1 MPRKA
6 FSRLK
11 TRECWASA
19 FDRFD
24 RNSDG
29 IISAEDVRVLESATT
44 KKNLTCPDLR
54 AGIAIACHWYP
65 EECMQLIVHEPL
77 ITPLVFDDAD
87 IGELPP
93 PAPASPV
100 NGTSLMLIETENP
113 ALVGA
118 SVQVAVGCM
127 GLAFG
132 MLGIETPSGA
142 LVADLVQTNSRAVSL
157 ILDIVRKMDN
167 FDDMTK
173 MALDV
178 NDILEVLYD
187 EGILSA
193 ALQLNP

>member
-1 MPRKA
+1 
-6 FSRLK
+6 
-11 TRECWASA
+11 
-19 FDRFD
+19 
-24 RNSDG
+24 
-29 IISAEDVRVLESATT
+29 
-44 KKNLTCPDLR
+44 
-54 AGIAIACHWYP
+54 
-65 EECMQLIVHEPL
+65 
-77 ITPLVFDDAD
+77 
-87 IGELPP
+87 
-93 PAPASPV
+93 
-100 NGTSLMLIETENP
+100 MLIETENP
-113 ALVGA
+113 ACVGA

-132 MLGIETPSGA
+132 ILGIEIPGGA
-142 LVADLVQTNSRAVSL
+142 LVADMVQTNSRAVSL